1 MRRINFWGIKPA
13 VAAALAAAAALVAST
28 AVAEEVSFRDKTIT
42 MLIGSAAGGGTDATG
57 RLLAPFFTKHL
68 PGNPQIVVRN
78 MPGASGTTA
87 LNFAIA
93 QTKPDGLTVIVGS
106 SSNVDPLN
114 YRTPQAHYKPTDF
127 TYIGGAGRGGTMLVI
142 RSEAQKRLHD
152 KSTPPVV
159 MGSIGGIPRS
169 GMQVTAWGIEFLG
182 WNARWV
188 VGYRGT
194 NDLAIALER
203 GEIEM
208 TSTANMFQ
216 LDKFDGGKA
225 FKVIYQSG
233 AFENGKRVPRPE
245 FPDVPLFSDA
255 IKGKIQDPL
264 AQQAFDYWFNIN
276 AMDKWVAVLK
286 GTPQPIVDV
295 YRKAMIASSKDPE
308 FDAMSNKISEDLTL
322 LSHDDTEHLIG
333 ALAETPDE
341 ALTYMTDLLKKQ
353 GLHGRN

>member
-1 MRRINFWGIKPA
+1 MNRRIAAGIT
-13 VAAALAAAAALVAST
+13 AAIVTLTGIALSAP
-28 AVAEEVSFRDKTIT
+28 AVAEEVSFKDKTIT
-42 MLIGSAAGGGTDATG
+42 AIIGSAAGGGTDATG

-68 PGNPQIVVRN
+68 PGNPQIIIRN

-87 LNFAIA
+87 LNYIVA
-93 QTKPDGLTVIVGS
+93 QTKPDGLTLIVGS

-114 YRTPQAHYKPTDF
+114 YRTPQAYYNPKDF

-142 RSEAQKRLHD
+142 RSDAEQRLLD

-159 MGSIGGIPRS
+159 MGSIGGVPRS
-169 GMQVTAWGIEFLG
+169 GMQITAWGIGFLG
-182 WNARWV
+182 WNAKWV

-194 NDLAIALER
+194 NELAIALER

-216 LDKFDGGKA
+216 LDKFEGGKA

-245 FPDVPLFSDA
+245 FPDVPLFSEA
-255 IKGKIQDPL
+255 FKGKINDPV

-286 GTPQPIVDV
+286 GTPQPMVDA
-295 YRKAMIASSKDPE
+295 YRKALVEIAKDPE
-308 FDAMSNKISEDLTL
+308 FEAVGKRISEDLTL
-322 LSHDDTEHLIG
+322 LGHDDTEQLIG
-333 ALAETPDE
+333 ALAETPDA
-341 ALTYMTDLLKKQ
+341 ALNYMTELLASQ